1 MIDLHFDLKVG
12 EKAITDALTEG
23 RGAWAQQSRY
33 SGEVQQTM
41 VDDCRAFTL
50 SGLNESLAELAYVM
64 SSHLKD
70 PGE

>member
-1 MIDLHFDLKVG
+1 MIDLHFGLKVG
-12 EKAITDALTEG
+12 ENAISDALTEG
-23 RGAWAQQSRY
+23 RGAWAQHSRY
-33 SGEVQQTM
+33 SGEVQQAI